1 MKKVSVIIPLYNEEK
16 YIKECI
22 ESVVNQT
29 YKNLEI
35 IIVDDCSTDNS
46 LKVVKKIKDDIDA
59 IDKNIQ
65 VISDED
71 LDNLT

>member
-1 MKKVSVIIPLYNEEK
+1 MAIGVIDTVKPISDFPVSEAPDIDVDGRRLNTVI
-16 YIKECI
+16 
-22 ESVVNQT
+22 
-29 YKNLEI
+29 
-35 IIVDDCSTDNS
+35 
-46 LKVVKKIKDDIDA
+46 KKIKDDIDA

>member
-1 MKKVSVIIPLYNEEK
+1 MAIGVIDTVKPISDFPVSEAPDIDVEGRRLNTVI
-16 YIKECI
+16 
-22 ESVVNQT
+22 
-29 YKNLEI
+29 
-35 IIVDDCSTDNS
+35 
-46 LKVVKKIKDDIDA
+46 KKIKDDIDA

>member
-1 MKKVSVIIPLYNEEK
+1 MAIGVIDTVKPISDFPVSEAPDIDVDGRRLNKV
-16 YIKECI
+16 
-22 ESVVNQT
+22 
-29 YKNLEI
+29 LE
-35 IIVDDCSTDNS
+35 
-46 LKVVKKIKDDIDA
+46 KIKSDIDT